1 MAATPLRG
9 PVSQRG
15 DRPLAQCSLKAQ
27 RVHGP
32 PWDDGRSRHTLAQ
45 PSLSVIFV
53 VARLRQCERPCR
65 ASLLV
70 ALRAAQPT
78 HHVLQLGIPSS
89 ETGERMRHAAAS
101 VATQARKQNFVLP
114 EFIA

>member
-1 MAATPLRG
+1 MRTQFVILHDCLRAMIIDLAMG
-9 PVSQRG
+9 PA
-15 DRPLAQCSLKAQ
+15 RPSF
-27 RVHGP
+27 
-32 PWDDGRSRHTLAQ
+32 
-45 PSLSVIFV
+45 SVTFV
-53 VARLRQCERPCR
+53 VAWLRQCKRPRR

-78 HHVLQLGIPSS
+78 HHVLQLGIPPS
-89 ETGERMRHAAAS
+89 ETGERMRHAAAG